1 MMLEVR
7 DRLNFDRGEKLG
19 RELGLAQGHALGLA
33 EGLEQGHE
41 VGLAEGIEQGREAG
55 LAEGIEQGREAGL
68 AEGQKCG
75 EERLAKLLSTLIGDG
90 RESEIASVLCD
101 AVARESLYRHY
112 DIE

>member
-19 RELGLAQGHALGLA
+19 RELGLAQGRVL
-33 EGLEQGHE
+33 
-41 VGLAEGIEQGREAG
+41 G

-90 RESEIASVLCD
+90 RENEIASVLCD